1 MGNDAVD
8 FDTAWNL
15 LKVVGAGGRGS
26 ARESA
31 NALPRRASPGGTPGK
46 RYALPPTIDL
56 REVRRRRVK
65 PHRRLY

>member
-31 NALPRRASPGGTPGK
+31 NALPRRASPGGTLFAPKGGK
-46 RYALPPTIDL
+46 DIPY
-56 REVRRRRVK
+56 
-65 PHRRLY
+65 